1 MVSCGVQLENNNQ
14 LVKEKKVYSRYL
26 YYREKALEC
35 TSEDINLEL
44 TKDDQVYLAVF
55 DIPLKSGIIGSQTE
69 SLALVF
75 GLSTHIYCGN
85 GCAVTGLECNP
96 EIKKASDSLMISI
109 PQILNKMQLI
119 SDTEFYNSENIR
131 LYLKTRKGI
140 YFRELA
146 GEVKEDRF
154 AEMLLR
160 RVINEINRVIKK

>member
-1 MVSCGVQLENNNQ
+1 M
-14 LVKEKKVYSRYL
+14 
-26 YYREKALEC
+26 
-35 TSEDINLEL
+35 
-44 TKDDQVYLAVF
+44 
-55 DIPLKSGIIGSQTE
+55 
-69 SLALVF
+69 
-75 GLSTHIYCGN
+75 
-85 GCAVTGLECNP
+85 
-96 EIKKASDSLMISI
+96 MISI